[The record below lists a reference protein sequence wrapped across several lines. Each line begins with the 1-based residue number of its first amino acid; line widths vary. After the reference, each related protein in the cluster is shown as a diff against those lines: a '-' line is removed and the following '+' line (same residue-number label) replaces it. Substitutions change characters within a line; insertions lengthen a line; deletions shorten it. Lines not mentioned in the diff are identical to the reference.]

1 MKIIAHIQTD
11 FPDKFG
17 IPRQSGIIE
26 ELKGKIVFE
35 PEYRRAEA
43 VRGLEEF
50 SHIWLLW
57 EFSKIG
63 ERQWSATVRPPR
75 LGGNKRIG
83 VFATRSPFRPNNIGL
98 SCVRLTGIEEDK
110 KQGIVLHVQGADLMD
125 GTPIYDIKPYIP
137 FTDCHPEASEG
148 YTRETRAHKLTVDFP
163 KEIYPPEKR
172 EAVIKIL
179 ELDPRP
185 AYIQD
190 SERIYGMSYA
200 GFDIQFQVDGERL
213 MVTKI
218 FSCADINN
226 SLEIYK
232 KL

>member
-137 FTDCHPEASEG
+137 FTDCLSS
-148 YTRETRAHKLTVDFP
+148 
-163 KEIYPPEKR
+163 I
-172 EAVIKIL
+172 
-179 ELDPRP
+179 
-185 AYIQD
+185 
-190 SERIYGMSYA
+190 
-200 GFDIQFQVDGERL
+200 
-213 MVTKI
+213 
-218 FSCADINN
+218 
-226 SLEIYK
+226 
-232 KL
+232 